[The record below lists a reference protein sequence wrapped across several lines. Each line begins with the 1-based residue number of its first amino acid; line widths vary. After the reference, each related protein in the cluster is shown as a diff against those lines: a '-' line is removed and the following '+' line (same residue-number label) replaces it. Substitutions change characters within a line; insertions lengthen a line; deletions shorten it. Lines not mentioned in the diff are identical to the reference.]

1 MDFQQN
7 NFFHQFKNL
16 VVFSLFLGLRA
27 MNEPVLQTLK
37 PLEEIEQEEEDDDG
51 ILKEEPESD
60 ETLSPIS
67 KSAVCLLVHLSQC
80 SKIRKKMQVEKYKN
94 KFLAAFQKINFCTR
108 KKFRTTKNPV
118 CFFQSPKIAF
128 LVVLNFFF
136 LV

>member
-37 PLEEIEQEEEDDDG
+37 PLEEIEQEEEDDDDDD

-67 KSAVCLLVHLSQC
+67 KSAVCLLVYF
-80 SKIRKKMQVEKYKN
+80 K
-94 KFLAAFQKINFCTR
+94 
-108 KKFRTTKNPV
+108 
-118 CFFQSPKIAF
+118 
-128 LVVLNFFF
+128 VL
-136 LV
+136 